1 MNREYL
7 QSLHAES
14 KKEQAT
20 QIVNSLLNYIKGEA
34 SCGRTSYTYDITNTT
49 FSAKAASAPL
59 NPMGG
64 VMTSSCLSSLS
75 EFLVLLTAALGDCS
89 VNLEVTDASGNV
101 AVNSVD
107 VSGNLTS
114 LDASGNLAVNSVDV
128 SGNLTSFDASGNLY
142 ANVSLKKIY
151 ISWA

>member
-14 KKEQAT
+14 KKEQAN
-20 QIVNSLLNYIKGEA
+20 QIINSLLSYIKGEA

-64 VMTSSCLSSLS
+64 VMTDSCLSSLS

-89 VNLEVTDASGNV
+89 VNLEVYSSGNV

-107 VSGNLTS
+107 ASGNLTS
-114 LDASGNLAVNSVDV
+114 LDASGNLADS
-128 SGNLTSFDASGNLY
+128 SEIIDASE
-142 ANVSLKKIY
+142 NVNISLKKIH